1 MIISENILACSL
13 TVLDI
18 SEYTHT
24 RHCCS
29 PIKNAQVPLQLQCF
43 GWPENIKQ
51 NQNHR
56 SSYSW
61 CSLIYLQEY
70 NHNIFF
76 YYFLWRS
83 LWILTWIIVKVCF
96 LIMCRIELFF
106 FVADNMVLSFGFNI
120 VDSTAV
126 FWILL
131 NSTCTESPLS
141 FFFPPLCPLRLGVL
155 KKLDEGR
162 TR

>member
-1 MIISENILACSL
+1 MEEKKGVGGGGGMIISENILACSL

-29 PIKNAQVPLQLQCF
+29 PIKNAQVPLRLQCF

-76 YYFLWRS
+76 
-83 LWILTWIIVKVCF
+83 IISYGEVC
-96 LIMCRIELFF
+96 
-106 FVADNMVLSFGFNI
+106 GY
-120 VDSTAV
+120 
-126 FWILL
+126 
-131 NSTCTESPLS
+131 
-141 FFFPPLCPLRLGVL
+141 
-155 KKLDEGR
+155 
-162 TR
+162 